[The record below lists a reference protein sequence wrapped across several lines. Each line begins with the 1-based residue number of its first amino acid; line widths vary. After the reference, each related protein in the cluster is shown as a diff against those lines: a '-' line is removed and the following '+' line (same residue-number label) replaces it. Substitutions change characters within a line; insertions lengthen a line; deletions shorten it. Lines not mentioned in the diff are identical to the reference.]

1 MWIENVEATGYVG
14 TAKAAENVVGH
25 ALSQQGLKELD
36 IASLVKGSNYR
47 NKTELVQAVR
57 DGEFHL
63 EPNTF
68 YAQPLGSQKSPDFI
82 AVTEEEVFF
91 IEVKA
96 SKTTSGYQFN
106 THLIRDD
113 FTYVLSDPSVGFKVV
128 PGFQI
133 MDSEVREM
141 LYECHQQCT
150 AIQRKWNEKISAHLS
165 NTQGWEYYARPMYT
179 QKNVYA

>member
-1 MWIENVEATGYVG
+1 MWIESVEANGYVG
-14 TAKAAENVVGH
+14 TAKAAENVVGD

-36 IASLVKGSNYR
+36 IASLVKGSDYR

-57 DGEFHL
+57 DGEFQL

-96 SKTTSGYQFN
+96 SKTASGYLFN
-106 THLIRDD
+106 THLIKSD
-113 FTYVLSDPSVGFKVV
+113 FMYVLSDTSVGFKVV
-128 PGFQI
+128 PGSML

-150 AIQRKWNEKISAHLS
+150 AIQRKWNEKISAHPS
-165 NTQGWEYYARPMYT
+165 NTQGWAYYARPMYT